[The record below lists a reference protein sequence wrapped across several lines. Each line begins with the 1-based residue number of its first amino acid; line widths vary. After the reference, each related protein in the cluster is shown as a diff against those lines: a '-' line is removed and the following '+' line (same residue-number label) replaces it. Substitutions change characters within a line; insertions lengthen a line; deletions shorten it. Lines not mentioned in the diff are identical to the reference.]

1 MLVKVILFLPGAI
14 SGVMFPKVSRAYA
27 QKEDT
32 SKILYRSILFTLL
45 LSITVALVYILAPS
59 LILNVLVPGKYPI
72 DPTGAVMQWLV
83 VAMVMLGMANLFMLY
98 GFATDHNAYVIITA
112 ISIVVLGLLISI
124 ILASGTAFTPILL
137 AQVMMIT
144 GIFIVVSN
152 TIYFVVFE
160 HKQSKNN
167 CLICMS
173 IERSENCTLIQRSS
187 FRALLFYLKIGNME
201 CQGKGLSH
209 SLAMD
214 ISNRII
220 LRS

>member
-14 SGVMFPKVSRAYA
+14 SGVMFPKVSRAHA

-59 LILNVLVPGKYPI
+59 LILNILVPGKYPI
-72 DPTGAVMQWLV
+72 DATGAVMQWLV

-112 ISIVVLGLLISI
+112 LSIVVLGLLISI

-144 GIFIVVSN
+144 GVFIVVSN
-152 TIYFVVFE
+152 TIYFVAFE
-160 HKQSKNN
+160 HKH
-167 CLICMS
+167 
-173 IERSENCTLIQRSS
+173 R
-187 FRALLFYLKIGNME
+187 KIT
-201 CQGKGLSH
+201 
-209 SLAMD
+209 A
-214 ISNRII
+214 
-220 LRS
+220 